1 MKKIISIF
9 IIIIFSSMSFLISV
23 PTNAYAK
30 STYLRVITED
40 TPFYKNVLDYSPLF
54 YLPYTYYVKVLG
66 EEQDFYHVEVYGYD
80 NAGLDGFVPKTYLF
94 DDGLEVK
101 NPYLT
106 LKITTAQTA
115 LLYADH
121 NLTDSIQYI
130 FPDRELIYYGCYP
143 MSSGNVYCVSY
154 NDKLGY
160 VKEEAI
166 VPFII
171 ENHPNELT
179 FLIPDTPPEQ
189 QESSPSTLPEDFFG
203 LKVIIVVCLI
213 FAGIIALFVAL
224 SKKTNKSIAV
234 GYYDENDYE

>member
-1 MKKIISIF
+1 MRKIVCILIA
-9 IIIIFSSMSFLISV
+9 IIFSAMTFTISV
-23 PTNAYAK
+23 PINAYAN
-30 STYLRVITED
+30 SAYLRVITED
-40 TPFYKNVLDYSPLF
+40 TPFYKNVFDVSPLF

-80 NAGLDGFVPKTYLF
+80 NAGLDGYVPKTFLF

-101 NPYLT
+101 LPYLT
-106 LKITTAQTA
+106 LNITTAQTA
-115 LLYADH
+115 VLYADH
-121 NLTDSIQYI
+121 NLTNALQYI
-130 FPDRELIYYGCYP
+130 FSDRELIYYGHYP
-143 MSSGNVYCVSY
+143 LSSGNVYCVSY

-179 FLIPDTPPEQ
+179 FLIPDTPPEE
-189 QESSPSTLPEDFFG
+189 QESSPSTLTEDFFG

-224 SKKTNKSIAV
+224 SKKPNKSVAV